1 MRIQKPVYILYI
13 MSTENFTLL
22 DLLSFMCMC
31 MLFVWK
37 TQLLIHLIG
46 LTFWGKNSLYL
57 NEGKSFA

>member
-1 MRIQKPVYILYI
+1 MCIQKPVYILYI

-22 DLLSFMCMC
+22 DLLSFVC
-31 MLFVWK
+31 MLFIWK